1 MATEKRFIEANAL
14 KSFVCEFCNSINSDE
29 PCEPA
34 DCRCM
39 ALIDVQPTVDAVEVV
54 HASWI
59 DEFGGKYANP
69 KYICSNC
76 TLKALYK
83 KKLDVLGKWQTV
95 QALTDYCPNCGAKM
109 DGDGN
114 GA

>member
-1 MATEKRFIEANAL
+1 MADEKR
-14 KSFVCEFCNSINSDE
+14 
-29 PCEPA
+29 
-34 DCRCM
+34 
-39 ALIDVQPTVDAVEVV
+39 LIDANDALGVLCNYCGVEGCCPKGGCAEYQKISKLPTVEAVEVV

-83 KKLDVLGKWQTV
+83 EKLDVLGNWQTV

-114 GA
+114 VASE